1 MNGHYGHGDVIPT
14 DGRTQA
20 DLFIYLGHSAATH
33 KSSNG
38 RSMVELQSNGNRT
51 AAQIEAE

>member
-1 MNGHYGHGDVIPT
+1 MPT

-20 DLFIYLGHSAATH
+20 DLFINLGHSAATH

-51 AAQIEAE
+51 AARIEAESQL